1 MKKAKSTILFV
12 VFFTLFV
19 FSITKS
25 FSQVSKVKIIR
36 KAFSDSTQVDSLSLV
51 PGEVFIYKLSGENIT
66 NIFKIDYSSSSIKLL
81 TKIEVDSVQIKY
93 RTFDKLYSRKVFK
106 KDITKLEYEA
116 YNFKNPYAIDVSAPN
131 QDYFKTEGLNKT
143 GSLSRGI
150 SFGNNQDVVVN
161 SSLNLQLSS

>member
-1 MKKAKSTILFV
+1 LKKAKSTILFV

-19 FSITKS
+19 FSITKT

-106 KDITKLEYEA
+106 KDI
-116 YNFKNPYAIDVSAPN
+116 
-131 QDYFKTEGLNKT
+131 
-143 GSLSRGI
+143 
-150 SFGNNQDVVVN
+150 
-161 SSLNLQLSS
+161 

>member
-1 MKKAKSTILFV
+1 MQNLSSVKNKELKKAKSIILFV

-36 KAFSDSTQVDSLSLV
+36 KALSDSTQVDSLSLV

-81 TKIEVDSVQIKY
+81 TKIEVDSLQIKY

-106 KDITKLEYEA
+106 STQLF
-116 YNFKNPYAIDVSAPN
+116 YNYDSKIKKS
-131 QDYFKTEGLNKT
+131 K
-143 GSLSRGI
+143 
-150 SFGNNQDVVVN
+150 
-161 SSLNLQLSS
+161 